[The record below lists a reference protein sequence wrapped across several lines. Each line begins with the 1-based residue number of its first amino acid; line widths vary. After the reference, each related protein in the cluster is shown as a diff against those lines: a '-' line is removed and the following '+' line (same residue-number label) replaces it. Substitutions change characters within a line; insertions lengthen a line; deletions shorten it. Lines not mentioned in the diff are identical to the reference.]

1 MYKKNIVLI
10 YIYNMNY
17 KLTSSPLSGGWLSE
31 ANSSTRL
38 MVVGLL
44 VAASIKLYVDHRKKN
59 YKGGFKEDNVY
70 NNTSALKHD
79 LSKAFFIELFVL
91 LMYGLNSDKPFLD
104 TENLM
109 NSELVRMGVVT
120 GGYFVFYELV
130 QPLVNKYL
138 PRI

>member
-1 MYKKNIVLI
+1 
-10 YIYNMNY
+10 
-17 KLTSSPLSGGWLSE
+17 
-31 ANSSTRL
+31 
-38 MVVGLL
+38 
-44 VAASIKLYVDHRKKN
+44 
-59 YKGGFKEDNVY
+59 
-70 NNTSALKHD
+70 
-79 LSKAFFIELFVL
+79 
-91 LMYGLNSDKPFLD
+91 MYGLNSDKPFLD